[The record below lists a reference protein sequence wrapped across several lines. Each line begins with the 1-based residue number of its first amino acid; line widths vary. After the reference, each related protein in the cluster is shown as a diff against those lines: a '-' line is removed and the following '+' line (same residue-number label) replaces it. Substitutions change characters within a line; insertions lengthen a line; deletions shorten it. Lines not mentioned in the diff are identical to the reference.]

1 MPKVFRNIIT
11 TVMDRYG
18 DVSAP
23 ALDSAEIPYER
34 TVVNHAHASR

>member
-23 ALDSAEIPYER
+23 VLDSTEIPYER
-34 TVVNHAHASR
+34 TVGNHALASR